1 MSCVVLQYFLSC
13 SHWTRRFRQF
23 FVQSGDTFKAR
34 RIFVAVRPLDE
45 QNFALLSDLWI
56 CNIVSS
62 EDTESLKERLVREST
77 LETRSRV
84 LD

>member
-23 FVQSGDTFKAR
+23 FVQSGDAFKAR

-56 CNIVSS
+56 CDIISGKN
-62 EDTESLKERLVREST
+62 TESLKERLVCKST
-77 LETRSRV
+77 LEARSGI